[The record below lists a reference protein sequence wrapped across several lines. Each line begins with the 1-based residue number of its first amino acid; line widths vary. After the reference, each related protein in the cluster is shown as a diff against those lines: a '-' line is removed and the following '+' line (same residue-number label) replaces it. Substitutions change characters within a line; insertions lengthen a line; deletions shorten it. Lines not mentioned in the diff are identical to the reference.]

1 MPNRGRFMEWTA
13 RIAARYRGADAATTN
28 VEGAHQRPGSAADA
42 CRSCFALPCL
52 RDVRRVR
59 GRGRCDPHRLRSRR
73 YRPRRYRPPSSCAA
87 PAVPRGGGQRTGA
100 GMRPDHRR
108 LETAAHG
115 AALGQTARQGALTLP
130 GPGQAFRR
138 ACAARF
144 QPTPFSSTYP
154 LPSER
159 EHATDGKGQHREV
172 AYSPRRPGW
181 PAPAWR
187 SCRPA
192 AAGGGTLQPARPPD
206 HRLPA
211 RSTTA
216 NGPVMTDRF
225 RFQSDCRSRRWMILG
240 AAAPPPGG
248 LPWI

>member
-108 LETAAHG
+108 LEAAICAATAGQAGPRQVALADAMTANGSAPVEHDEEHG
-115 AALGQTARQGALTLP
+115 AGLGADAAWLG
-130 GPGQAFRR
+130 GPG
-138 ACAARF
+138 ACPRVSGAEAA
-144 QPTPFSSTYP
+144 
-154 LPSER
+154 
-159 EHATDGKGQHREV
+159 A
-172 AYSPRRPGW
+172 RRPGH
-181 PAPAWR
+181 R
-187 SCRPA
+187 QLRGLQSLGVRRRPCPFLA
-192 AAGGGTLQPARPPD
+192 DRVCLGPGHWTGGAGHAKPGDSRHL
-206 HRLPA
+206 L
-211 RSTTA
+211 
-216 NGPVMTDRF
+216 RF
-225 RFQSDCRSRRWMILG
+225 GQ
-240 AAAPPPGG
+240 A
-248 LPWI
+248 